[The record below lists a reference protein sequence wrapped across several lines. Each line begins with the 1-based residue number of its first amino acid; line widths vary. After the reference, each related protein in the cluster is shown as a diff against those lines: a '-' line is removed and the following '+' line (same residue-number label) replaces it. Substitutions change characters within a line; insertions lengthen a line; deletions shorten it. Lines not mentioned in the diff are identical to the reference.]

1 MNDPVARML
10 GLGTRELVAFT
21 GAGGKSTLMM
31 RLGYEL
37 AGSGRRVLVTTT
49 TKMGS
54 EQFDGLPAV
63 CRSHE
68 ESAVRAAT
76 ASPFLVGLVTGGD
89 DHKATGPPP
98 EVVDR
103 LFAMV
108 PVDYLLVEADGA
120 RGLSLKAPGSH
131 EPVIPAKTTTVVVL
145 MGVDAVGGRIVD
157 VAHRPAQA
165 AALTGLGIGD
175 RLAVEDCV
183 TVLTHEHGG
192 LQGVPEE
199 ARVVVALTKT
209 GTPSADRAAAQIAA
223 RLSAHHRI
231 SRVVIVPV

>member
-1 MNDPVARML
+1 MTDPVARRL

-21 GAGGKSTLMM
+21 GAGGKSTLML
-31 RLGYEL
+31 RLGDEL
-37 AGSGRRVLVTTT
+37 AGSGRRVLITTT
-49 TKMGS
+49 TKMGRDQI
-54 EQFDGLPAV
+54 EELPAV

-68 ESAVRAAT
+68 PSAVRAAT
-76 ASPFLVGLVTGGD
+76 ASHLLVGLVTGGD

-98 EVVDR
+98 GVVDE
-103 LFAMV
+103 LFASV

-120 RGLSLKAPGSH
+120 RGLSLKAPGFH

-175 RLAVEDCV
+175 RLGVEHCV
-183 TVLTHEHGG
+183 AVLTHEHGG
-192 LQGVPEE
+192 LQGVPEK

-209 GTPSADRAAAQIAA
+209 GTPDTDDVAA
-223 RLSAHHRI
+223 RLADLLRPHRRI
-231 SRVVIVPV
+231 SRVVTVPG

>member
-1 MNDPVARML
+1 MNEPVASLL
-10 GLGTRELVAFT
+10 GLGARELVAFT

-37 AGSGRRVLVTTT
+37 ANAGRRVLVTTT
-49 TKMGS
+49 TKMGI

-68 ESAVRAAT
+68 PSSVRAAT
-76 ASPFLVGLVTGGD
+76 AAHFLVGLVTGGD
-89 DHKATGPPP
+89 LHKATGPAP
-98 EVVDR
+98 EVVDG
-103 LFAMV
+103 LFAAV

-120 RGLSLKAPGSH
+120 HGLSLKAPGSH
-131 EPVIPAKTTTVVVL
+131 EPVIPGATSTVAIL

-175 RLAVEDCV
+175 RLTFEDCV

-192 LQGVPEE
+192 LQGVPQN

-209 GTPSADRAAAQIAA
+209 GTLSADRAAAQIVD
-223 RLSAHHRI
+223 RLQDHRRI
-231 SRVVIVPV
+231 SRVVMVPV